1 MDSVLTFVSGVV
13 VGLIV
18 PWISRVISWLVTQK
32 HDGGWE
38 VRVFY
43 LRGRVDREQK
53 YHRIV
58 VPPVLEDGL
67 EVSLDGTI
75 GGVFRIER
83 GWPLAYPI
91 GWLGKKR
98 GFGLWR
104 NEWGWWGFW
113 TAHRRPPPEPPPPM
127 KPGRPTQPPT
137 PKR

>member
-1 MDSVLTFVSGVV
+1 MDSILTFVSGVV

-18 PWISRVISWLVTQK
+18 PWISRIISWLVTQK

-43 LRGRVDREQK
+43 LRGRMDREQK
-53 YHRIV
+53 DHRVV
-58 VPPVLEDGL
+58 VPAVLEDGL

-75 GGVFRIER
+75 GGVFRIEQ

-104 NEWGWWGFW
+104 NEWW
-113 TAHRRPPPEPPPPM
+113 
-127 KPGRPTQPPT
+127 
-137 PKR
+137 